1 MNGFVGDWEGK
12 ERTENKLAVAYFKE
26 KLTTVVWRN

>member
-1 MNGFVGDWEGK
+1 MKGFVSDWEDK

-26 KLTTVVWRN
+26 TLTIVVWRN